1 LEFVQNTK
9 FAKNLKNHSDFRM
22 LKFKITKINRN
33 QQKEKRRIKGRK
45 GN

>member
-22 LKFKITKINRN
+22 LILKKKRNRN
-33 QQKEKRRIKGRK
+33 PQKEKWKIKGRK